1 MSKQAGFTLIEIML
15 VVVLLS
21 LTAVTVVLNLPHSR
35 QDLAKEQARRFYHRL
50 QLLNEDAI
58 LNGRDYGIRLDEDR
72 LTYRFQTLT
81 AEGWQEYSTRFYG
94 ETRLEDTLEWV
105 FVPGGGA
112 WEYSEGLFEPGSLF
126 DDEMFAALEQEK
138 SLKPAQLLVM
148 SSGEITPF
156 RLTIYPEGETE
167 EQGWQIVAK
176 ESGQVLLLAPG
187 EVDESE
193 SRH

>member
-1 MSKQAGFTLIEIML
+1 MRRQTGFTLIEIML
-15 VVVLLS
+15 VVVLMS
-21 LTAVTVVLNLPHSR
+21 LTAVTVVLNLPDSR
-35 QDLAKEQARRFYHRL
+35 QNLAKEQARRFYHRL

-58 LNGRDYGIRLDEDR
+58 LNGQDYGIRLDEDQPAYHF
-72 LTYRFQTLT
+72 LTLT

-94 ETRLEDTLEWV
+94 DTRLEDTLEWS

-112 WEYSEGLFEPGSLF
+112 WEHSEGLFEPGSLF
-126 DDEMFAALEQEK
+126 DEEMFAELKQEQP
-138 SLKPAQLLVM
+138 LKPPQLLVM

-156 RLTIYPEGETE
+156 RLTIYPQGETE

-176 ESGQVLLLAPG
+176 GSGQVMLLAPG
-187 EVDESE
+187 EVDESD